1 MAKLMRA
8 PSRIAG
14 APARVRVPPK
24 VALPFYQ
31 SPEWKALRAS
41 RMKDADYREAK
52 RRARGGRVILDH
64 VREIKDGGAPLD
76 RRNTQWLTFAEHQA
90 KTAAEKAK
98 RVGLGAGPAER

>member
-31 SPEWKALRAS
+31 SPEWKALRAA

-64 VREIKDGGAPLD
+64 VREIKDGGGALD
-76 RRNTQWLTFAEHQA
+76 PRNTQWLTFAEHQA
-90 KTAAEKAK
+90 KTEASKRA
-98 RVGLGAGPAER
+98 RVGLGGEPAGR